1 MEKKDQDEDDPM
13 TFKRIFEEMS
23 MMKDEDLEEPTEDN
37 EVAAL
42 RWYEQFAVQAY
53 REITETNE
61 RDLRAKKMI
70 LANSIPEYYT
80 PLRREGTMW
89 SFVYEAE
96 SDRIPYW
103 DRLPLVIR
111 MIDNK
116 DDPKTFMGINL
127 HYLYPRYRKILLLS
141 LMTKLNGDVSNENAR
156 ILGMNMRRLFS
167 FPNKYGK
174 ACIRRY
180 KYDNIRRKPI
190 RIPPEHW
197 LKAIYLPTYH
207 FVGARPT
214 QVWGKTYAL
223 MKKMGLTQR

>member
-1 MEKKDQDEDDPM
+1 
-13 TFKRIFEEMS
+13 
-23 MMKDEDLEEPTEDN
+23 
-37 EVAAL
+37 
-42 RWYEQFAVQAY
+42 
-53 REITETNE
+53 
-61 RDLRAKKMI
+61 
-70 LANSIPEYYT
+70 
-80 PLRREGTMW
+80 
-89 SFVYEAE
+89 
-96 SDRIPYW
+96 
-103 DRLPLVIR
+103 
-111 MIDNK
+111 
-116 DDPKTFMGINL
+116 
-127 HYLYPRYRKILLLS
+127 
-141 LMTKLNGDVSNENAR
+141 VSNENAR